1 MCSWHTDRQIDRS
14 TEQQSPEK
22 YLKIWTTDVSKGA
35 NTIQRRKDCL
45 FNKRLEQLEIHVQKK
60 NFGPISHIKC
70 KLKMNHSAKRKP

>member
-22 YLKIWTTDVSKGA
+22 DLKIWTTDVSKGV

-45 FNKRLEQLEIHVQKK
+45 FNKTGWNNWKSTCQKK
-60 NFGPISHIKC
+60 ILDPYLISNANSK
-70 KLKMNHSAKRKP
+70 